1 MKIVLAPDSF
11 KESLAAAEVA
21 AALAEGLA
29 LALPDARLVCVPVA
43 DGGEGTLDA
52 LIAATGG
59 HVRQVSV
66 HGPLADAVSARLG
79 VLGGGEVAVIESAQ
93 AAGLA
98 LVPPALRDP
107 MQTTSYGIGELVLA
121 ALDHGLR
128 RFVVCLGGTATV
140 DGGAGMLQA
149 LGAVFLDAQ
158 GRPLAAP
165 LRGADLDRVAN
176 VRLDRFDPRVA
187 ASDFQIACD
196 VDNPLTGPRGA
207 AAVFGPQK
215 GATPAQIPRLDAGLD
230 KLHRVLAASTGR
242 QVAELPGAGAA
253 GGLGA
258 AVLACLPGALRPGI
272 DLVME
277 AVGLAGH
284 LADAA
289 VVVTG
294 EGRVDSQTLHGKAPA
309 GVARLARALG
319 VMVIAVGGSL
329 PPDRDLLLDQTFDAF
344 ESVVTGP
351 CDLAAALANARPLLV
366 AAGVRL
372 GRWLTLLDARS

>member
-29 LALPDARLVCVPVA
+29 LVLPAAHLVCVPVA

-52 LIAATGG
+52 LLAATGG
-59 HVRQVSV
+59 HEHHVSV
-66 HGPLADAVSARLG
+66 HGPRAGMVSARLG
-79 VLGGGEVAVIESAQ
+79 VLGGGDVAVIESAQ

-98 LVPPALRDP
+98 LVPPDARDP
-107 MQTTSYGIGELVLA
+107 LRTTSYGIGELVLA
-121 ALDHGLR
+121 ALDLGLR

-149 LGAVFLDAQ
+149 LGAVFLDAR
-158 GRPLAAP
+158 GRSLAAP
-165 LRGADLDRVAN
+165 LRGADLAQVAS
-176 VRLDRFDPRVA
+176 VRLDGFDARIA

-196 VDNPLTGPRGA
+196 VDNPLTGPLGA

-215 GATPAQIPRLDAGLD
+215 GATPAQVPRLDAGLD
-230 KLHRVLAASTGR
+230 TLHRALAASTGR
-242 QVAELPGAGAA
+242 QVAEVPGAGAA

-258 AVLACLPGALRPGI
+258 AAMACLPGALRPGI
-272 DLVME
+272 ELVMA
-277 AVGLAGH
+277 AVDLAGH
-284 LADAA
+284 LADAD

-309 GVARLARALG
+309 GVARLARTLG
-319 VMVIAVGGSL
+319 VPVVAIGGSL
-329 PPDRDLLLDQTFDAF
+329 PAERDLLLAPTFDAF
-344 ESVVTGP
+344 EAVVTAP
-351 CDLAAALANARPLLV
+351 CTLAEALADARPMLV

-372 GRWLTLLDARS
+372 GRWLKLLDARA

>member
-11 KESLAAAEVA
+11 KEGLSAAEVA
-21 AALAEGLA
+21 GALAEGLA

-52 LIAATGG
+52 LLAATRGRAYP
-59 HVRQVSV
+59 VTVQ
-66 HGPLADAVSARLG
+66 GPLVDTVTARLG
-79 VLGGGEVAVIESAQ
+79 VLGDDDVAVIESAQ

-98 LVPPALRDP
+98 LVPPDLRDP
-107 MQTTSYGIGELVLA
+107 MRTTSFGIGDLVLA
-121 ALDHGLR
+121 ALDRGLR

-149 LGAVFLDAQ
+149 LGAVFLDAR

-165 LRGADLDRVAN
+165 LRGTDLDQVAR

-196 VDNPLTGPRGA
+196 VDNPLTGPLGA

-230 KLHRVLAASTGR
+230 KLHRALAASTGR
-242 QVAELPGAGAA
+242 QVAALPGAGAA

-258 AVLACLPGALRPGI
+258 AALACLPGGLRPGI
-272 DLVME
+272 DLVMD

-284 LADAA
+284 LAGADL
-289 VVVTG
+289 VVTG

-309 GVARLARALG
+309 GVARLARSLG
-319 VMVIAVGGSL
+319 VPVIAVGGSL
-329 PPDRDLLLDQTFDAF
+329 PADPNLLLDETFDAF
-344 ESVVTGP
+344 ESVVTRP
-351 CDLAAALANARPLLV
+351 CDLAEALANARPQLV

-372 GRWLTLLDARS
+372 GRWLTLLDARP